1 MATEPIRESLSDLP
15 EPPPEAV
22 AMFNEARRKR
32 ASLGIPGHVDLRCD
46 EAANQPP
53 AWSVWL
59 GGMLYGR
66 VRVAPKK

>member
-1 MATEPIRESLSDLP
+1 
-15 EPPPEAV
+15 
-22 AMFNEARRKR
+22 
-32 ASLGIPGHVDLRCD
+32 LRCD